1 MKRNHRAAV
10 AAAPPKREIRVRMTA
25 ARAAGLGTPP
35 PDVWV
40 VNGRV
45 IRFLDPMR
53 PDDNAKTRKRHG
65 GLVRLLLWAVRPT
78 RDRRAR

>member
-1 MKRNHRAAV
+1 MMKRRQRKGRAAV
-10 AAAPPKREIRVRMTA
+10 AHPKREIKVRMTT
-25 ARAAGLGTPP
+25 ARAAGFGAAP

-53 PDDNAKTRKRHG
+53 PDEVSAPAARRRVG
-65 GLVRLLLWAVRPT
+65 VGALLGVL
-78 RDRRAR
+78 RRGR